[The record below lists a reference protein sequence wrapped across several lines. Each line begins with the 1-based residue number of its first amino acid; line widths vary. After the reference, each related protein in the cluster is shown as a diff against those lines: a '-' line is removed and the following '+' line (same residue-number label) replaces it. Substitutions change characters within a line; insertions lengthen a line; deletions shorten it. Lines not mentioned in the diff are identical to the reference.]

1 MRGRRRFRT
10 ALAAA
15 TAALLCGGVLSGCTA
30 GDPEAAAPSARPTVR
45 PTPSPTPLWDV
56 SPASVAAVGD
66 SVTRAFDACSVLTDC
81 PEVSWAT
88 GTDTAV
94 NSLALRLLGPE
105 KVATRSWNLARTGAR
120 MAELP
125 EQMAG
130 AAAEKPELVTVMMG
144 ANDACR
150 ATPDLMTPV
159 AGFRASFET
168 ALARLRAGAPKAQ
181 VYVASVPDLKHL
193 WSTGR
198 VSPMGLQVWKLGIC
212 GAMLADA
219 EDLRSGGRAAAG
231 GGAGP
236 GGGVQRGPGGG
247 LREGRAL
254 PVRRRGGLGF
264 RFDGGQLSPCGLV
277 PSERWTGRRG
287 SRSSRTGGSTMA
299 SRGSP
304 AAVEAARRTSFTRW
318 WCSVIVTP
326 LTWL

>member
-10 ALAAA
+10 AVAAA

-30 GDPEAAAPSARPTVR
+30 GDPRQASPVEAATPAPKPR
-45 PTPSPTPLWDV
+45 PTPSWDV
-56 SPASVAAVGD
+56 SPTSVAAVGD
-66 SVTRAFDACSVLTDC
+66 SVTRAFDACSVLADC
-81 PEVSWAT
+81 PEASWAT

-105 KVATRSWNLARTGAR
+105 KVATRSWNLARTGAL

-125 EQMAG
+125 AQMAG

-159 AGFRASFET
+159 ADFRASFEA

-198 VSPMGLQVWKLGIC
+198 VSPRGLEVWKLGIC
-212 GAMLADA
+212 GAMLANA
-219 EDLRSGGRAAAG
+219 EDLGPVAERRRAAVRDRVVAYNG
-231 GGAGP
+231 VLEEVCAKDARCRYDGGA
-236 GGGVQRGPGGG
+236 VF
-247 LREGRAL
+247 
-254 PVRRRGGLGF
+254 GF
-264 RFDGGQLSPCGLV
+264 RFGGGQLSPWDWFH
-277 PSERWTGRRG
+277 PSRDGQARLAELAYRRI
-287 SRSSRTGGSTMA
+287 T
-299 SRGSP
+299 
-304 AAVEAARRTSFTRW
+304 EE
-318 WCSVIVTP
+318 
-326 LTWL
+326 

>member
-10 ALAAA
+10 AVAAA

-30 GDPEAAAPSARPTVR
+30 GDPEAAAPSARSTPR
-45 PTPSPTPLWDV
+45 PTPRPTPLWDV

-66 SVTRAFDACSVLTDC
+66 SVTRAFDACSVLSDC

-94 NSLALRLLGPE
+94 NSLALRLLGPA
-105 KVATRSWNLARTGAR
+105 KVATHSWNLARTGAL

-150 ATPDLMTPV
+150 ATPDQMTPV
-159 AGFRASFET
+159 ADFRASFKT

-219 EDLRSGGRAAAG
+219 EDLGAAAERRRAAVRDRVVAYNEVLEEVCAKDARCRYD
-231 GGAGP
+231 GGA
-236 GGGVQRGPGGG
+236 VF
-247 LREGRAL
+247 
-254 PVRRRGGLGF
+254 GF
-264 RFDGGQLSPCGLV
+264 RFDGGQLSPWDWFH
-277 PSERWTGRRG
+277 PSRDGQARLAELAYRRI
-287 SRSSRTGGSTMA
+287 TK
-299 SRGSP
+299 
-304 AAVEAARRTSFTRW
+304 E
-318 WCSVIVTP
+318 
-326 LTWL
+326 

>member
-10 ALAAA
+10 AVAAA
-15 TAALLCGGVLSGCTA
+15 TAALLCGGALSGCTA
-30 GDPEAAAPSARPTVR
+30 GGPEATPPVRASTPRPK
-45 PTPSPTPLWDV
+45 PLWDV

-66 SVTRAFDACSVLTDC
+66 SVTRAFDACSVLADC

-125 EQMAG
+125 AQMAG

-150 ATPDLMTPV
+150 PTPDLMTPV
-159 AGFRASFET
+159 ADFRADFET

-181 VYVASVPDLKHL
+181 VYVASVPDLRHL

-198 VSPMGLQVWKLGIC
+198 VSPVGRQVWKLGIC

-219 EDLRSGGRAAAG
+219 EDLGPAAEKRRAAVRDRVVAYNEVLG
-231 GGAGP
+231 EVCAKDARCRYDGGA
-236 GGGVQRGPGGG
+236 VF
-247 LREGRAL
+247 
-254 PVRRRGGLGF
+254 GF
-264 RFDGGQLSPCGLV
+264 RFDGGQLSPWDWFH
-277 PSERWTGRRG
+277 PSRDGQARLAELAYRRI
-287 SRSSRTGGSTMA
+287 TK
-299 SRGSP
+299 
-304 AAVEAARRTSFTRW
+304 E
-318 WCSVIVTP
+318 
-326 LTWL
+326 

>member
-10 ALAAA
+10 AVAAA
-15 TAALLCGGVLSGCTA
+15 TAALLCGGALSGCTA
-30 GDPEAAAPSARPTVR
+30 GDPQEAPVKASAPKPKPR
-45 PTPSPTPLWDV
+45 PTPSWDV

-66 SVTRAFDACSVLTDC
+66 SMTRAFDACSLLADC

-88 GTDTAV
+88 GTDTGV

-125 EQMAG
+125 AQMAG

-159 AGFRASFET
+159 ADFRASFEA

-181 VYVASVPDLKHL
+181 VYVASVPDLKRL

-198 VSPMGLQVWKLGIC
+198 LSPMGLRVWKLGIC

-219 EDLRSGGRAAAG
+219 EDLGPAAERRRAAVRDRVVAYNG
-231 GGAGP
+231 VLEEVCAKDARCRYDGGA
-236 GGGVQRGPGGG
+236 VF
-247 LREGRAL
+247 
-254 PVRRRGGLGF
+254 GF
-264 RFDGGQLSPCGLV
+264 RFDGGQLSPWDWFH
-277 PSERWTGRRG
+277 PSKDGQARLAELAYRRITKG
-287 SRSSRTGGSTMA
+287 
-299 SRGSP
+299 
-304 AAVEAARRTSFTRW
+304 
-318 WCSVIVTP
+318 
-326 LTWL
+326 

>member
-10 ALAAA
+10 AVAAA

-30 GDPEAAAPSARPTVR
+30 GDPEAAAPSARTTAR

-66 SVTRAFDACSVLTDC
+66 SVTRAFDACSVLSDC

-88 GTDTAV
+88 GTDTTV
-94 NSLALRLLGPE
+94 NSLALRLLGPAR
-105 KVATRSWNLARTGAR
+105 VATHSWNLARTGAR

-150 ATPDLMTPV
+150 PTPDLMTPV
-159 AGFRASFET
+159 ADFRASFEK

-219 EDLRSGGRAAAG
+219 EDLGPAAERRRAAVQDRVVAYNG
-231 GGAGP
+231 VLREVCAKDARCRYDGGA
-236 GGGVQRGPGGG
+236 VF
-247 LREGRAL
+247 
-254 PVRRRGGLGF
+254 GF
-264 RFDGGQLSPCGLV
+264 RFDGGQLSPWDWFH
-277 PSERWTGRRG
+277 PSRDGQARLAELAYRRI
-287 SRSSRTGGSTMA
+287 TK
-299 SRGSP
+299 
-304 AAVEAARRTSFTRW
+304 E
-318 WCSVIVTP
+318 
-326 LTWL
+326 

>member
-10 ALAAA
+10 AVAAA
-15 TAALLCGGVLSGCTA
+15 TAALLCGGTLSGCTA
-30 GDPEAAAPSARPTVR
+30 GDPEATPPVRTATPRPK
-45 PTPSPTPLWDV
+45 PLWDV

-66 SVTRAFDACSVLTDC
+66 SVTRAFDACSVLADC

-88 GTDTAV
+88 GTDAAV

-125 EQMAG
+125 AQMAG

-150 ATPDLMTPV
+150 PTPDLMTPV
-159 AGFRASFET
+159 ADFRADFES

-198 VSPMGLQVWKLGIC
+198 VSPVGRQVWKLGIC

-219 EDLRSGGRAAAG
+219 EDLGPAAEKRRAAVRDRVVAYNEVLG
-231 GGAGP
+231 EVCAKDARCRYDGGA
-236 GGGVQRGPGGG
+236 VF
-247 LREGRAL
+247 
-254 PVRRRGGLGF
+254 GF
-264 RFDGGQLSPCGLV
+264 RFDGGQLSPWDWFH
-277 PSERWTGRRG
+277 PSRDGQARLAELAYRRI
-287 SRSSRTGGSTMA
+287 TK
-299 SRGSP
+299 
-304 AAVEAARRTSFTRW
+304 E
-318 WCSVIVTP
+318 
-326 LTWL
+326 